1 MSTAN
6 TEKILS
12 VGIDIGTTSTQLV
25 VSRLTIRNTAPG
37 SAIPRLEIAD
47 KEILHQSPIHFTPL
61 KARHLIDESGVSRIV
76 DGEYRAAGIQ
86 AEDVRTGAVIITGET
101 AKKENAQAILTSLA
115 HYAGDFV
122 VATAGANLESII
134 AGKGS
139 GAAAYSTDRHRI
151 TVNVDVGGGTC
162 NIGVFREGRAIDTAC
177 LSIGGRLIQLETG
190 GDRIV
195 WLAEPAARALKH
207 CGLSLREG
215 DRASLAQLGTVARAM
230 AQCIKD
236 VLTRLDLPPMARDLL
251 TTKSLTLAY
260 DISTVM
266 FSGGVAD
273 YVYRDYQIRT
283 VSDVSVYG
291 DMGPLLGQAIKETFA
306 GGPFALVAPAE
317 TIRATVIGA
326 GAQSVSLSGS
336 TITVDNETLPMRNVP
351 VLRLFSNGV
360 PASPEAIAREVSEI
374 LERGQDYSGHR
385 TVALAFPGPATMSYP
400 DICALADGLLAGL
413 QDAIAHG
420 IPVVTVTK
428 SDCAKVLGQ
437 TLAARL
443 GGRAAIVSLDQI
455 SVDEG
460 DFIDIGKPLLG
471 GRVVPVIVK
480 TLVFEN
486 KACME
491 G

>member
-1 MSTAN
+1 MSN

-37 SAIPRLEIAD
+37 SAIPRLEIVEKD
-47 KEILHQSPIHFTPL
+47 ILHKSPIHFTPL
-61 KARHLIDESGVSRIV
+61 KARHLIDEDAVSRLV
-76 DGEYRAAGIQ
+76 DGEYRTAGIR
-86 AEDVRTGAVIITGET
+86 AEEVRTGAVIITGET
-101 AKKENAQAILTSLA
+101 AKKENAQAILNSLA

-122 VATAGANLESII
+122 VATAGANLEAIV

-139 GAAAYSTDRHRI
+139 GAAAYSADRHRI
-151 TVNVDVGGGTC
+151 TVNVDVGGGTS
-162 NIGVFREGRAIDTAC
+162 NIGIFREGRAIDTTC

-195 WLAEPAARALKH
+195 CLAEPAVRALRH

-215 DRASLAQLGTVARAM
+215 DRVDLDQLRTVAGAM
-230 AQCIKD
+230 ARCIKD
-236 VLTRLDLPPMARDLL
+236 ALTRLDLPPMTRDLL
-251 TTKSLTLAY
+251 TVKPLALGY
-260 DISTVM
+260 DIGTVM

-273 YVYRDYQIRT
+273 YVYRDYPMKS
-283 VSDVSVYG
+283 VSDVSIYG
-291 DMGPLLGQAIKETFA
+291 DMGPLLGQAIREVFSQ
-306 GGPFALVAPAE
+306 GPFALVAPAE

-326 GAQSVSLSGS
+326 GAQSISLSGS
-336 TITVDNETLPMRNVP
+336 TIMVDDRVLPMRNVP
-351 VLRLFSNGV
+351 VLRLFGDGV
-360 PASPEAIAREVSEI
+360 PVSPERVAREVSVAI
-374 LERGQDYSGHR
+374 ERGQDYSGHR

-400 DICALADGLLAGL
+400 DICSLADGLVLGL
-413 QDAIAHG
+413 KESIAQG
-420 IPVVTVTK
+420 IPVVTVTQ

-437 TLAARL
+437 TLAVRL
-443 GGRAAIVSLDQI
+443 AGRAAIVSLDQI

-460 DFIDIGKPLLG
+460 DFIDIGKPLAG

-486 KACME
+486 KAGME